1 MTVCEP
7 GSELSADPELRRCPE
22 LGLPASG
29 TVGNRHLLP
38 ISRPE
43 WRNHR
48 AGGGVTAARTDQTGS
63 IAPLQKGVMDPLSP
77 EGLVGIRRQE
87 QTRRFQ
93 NVQTDRHR
101 GQPGSCQGAAGRE
114 TDWESGTS
122 RCKLSRLG

>member
-48 AGGGVTAARTDQTGS
+48 AGGGVTAAGTDQTGS
-63 IAPLQKGVMDPLSP
+63 IAPLQKGVMDTLSP

-101 GQPGSCQGAAGRE
+101 GADVNAGLHQKPLPVHR
-114 TDWESGTS
+114 GTE
-122 RCKLSRLG
+122 RQ